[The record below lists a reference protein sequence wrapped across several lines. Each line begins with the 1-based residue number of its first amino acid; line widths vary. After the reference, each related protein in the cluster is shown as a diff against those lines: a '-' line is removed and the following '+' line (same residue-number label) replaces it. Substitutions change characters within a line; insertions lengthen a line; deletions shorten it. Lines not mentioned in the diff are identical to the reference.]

1 MSRKPLSMKV
11 KLASALLQM
20 LRADD
25 TGKLVRI
32 ISHEEAKTLSANEII
47 SRFDFHHYPIPHA
60 HDGPDEPWNLE
71 PMLRG
76 DHRKVTAER
85 DIPMIAKTKRIQARE
100 AGEVNRGPRIKS
112 AGFRKAP
119 PQRSASRPLARPQHS

>member
-60 HDGPDEPWNLE
+60 HDGQIG
-71 PMLRG
+71 RA
-76 DHRKVTAER
+76 HV
-85 DIPMIAKTKRIQARE
+85 
-100 AGEVNRGPRIKS
+100 
-112 AGFRKAP
+112 
-119 PQRSASRPLARPQHS
+119 